1 MSWAIAIALALLAM
15 GTAIALYKLP
25 RAVWAGLAASL
36 VFGLAG
42 YAMQANPDLPS
53 APKAPEESRV
63 NLEEYDVVAQR
74 REFIADD
81 ERSRADFLV
90 TADGMARRG
99 QFDDAVTFLNG
110 VTTANPQDFEAW
122 LALGNALVEHADG
135 ALTQPA
141 QYAYRNAAS
150 LRPDH
155 PGPGYFMGVALIRQG
170 RFPEARELWAQA
182 LAIAP
187 EDAAGREG
195 LVERLNRIDAML
207 AMVAQAQAMEAA
219 NAAAEGE
226 QTAPATTATAAPE
239 APANGQ

>member
-53 APKAPEESRV
+53 APKSPEDSRV
-63 NLEEYDVVAQR
+63 INLEEYDVVAQR

-99 QFDDAVTFLNG
+99 QYDDAVTFLNG

-135 ALTQPA
+135 ALTRRGGRAGARGRRRP
-141 QYAYRNAAS
+141 R
-150 LRPDH
+150 LRP
-155 PGPGYFMGVALIRQG
+155 RQPP
-170 RFPEARELWAQA
+170 FW
-182 LAIAP
+182 
-187 EDAAGREG
+187 
-195 LVERLNRIDAML
+195 
-207 AMVAQAQAMEAA
+207 
-219 NAAAEGE
+219 
-226 QTAPATTATAAPE
+226 
-239 APANGQ
+239 